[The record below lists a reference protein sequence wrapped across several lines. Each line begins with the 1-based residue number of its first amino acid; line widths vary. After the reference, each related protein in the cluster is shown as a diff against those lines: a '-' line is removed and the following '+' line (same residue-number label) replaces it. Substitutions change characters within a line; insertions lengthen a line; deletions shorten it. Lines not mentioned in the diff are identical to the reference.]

1 MSAVFIDD
9 EFLYTHMAQA
19 ENLMLDQIPPE
30 RELKHHFSR
39 RFRRKMRALIR
50 YERRTPRMRKAVHC
64 MKVAA
69 AAFAVVLSLTF
80 GALMSVEASRTRII
94 EIITNVLR
102 DAVSLHIS
110 IDNGA
115 PSDLVLRPITPTYV
129 PEGYCVVD
137 ETLNEM
143 DYVVVYEY
151 ENETETMICYNQHL
165 MNATGMLIDTEDV
178 YMSTEKIG
186 SQEIQVIVK
195 PSKNYCSLYW
205 HDDYYFYSLSG
216 NHIESDELLNMVKS
230 IIGKEE
236 QKNFDN

>member
-19 ENLMLDQIPPE
+19 EKLMLDQIPPE
-30 RELKHHFSR
+30 RTLKHHFSR
-39 RFRRKMRALIR
+39 RFLRKMRALIR

-80 GALMSVEASRTRII
+80 GALMSVEASRTRMI

-102 DAVSLHIS
+102 DAISLHIS

-115 PSDLVLRPITPTYV
+115 PNDRVLRPITPTYV
-129 PEGYCVVD
+129 PEEYCMV
-137 ETLNEM
+137 NEKLGRM
-143 DYVVVYEY
+143 DYIVVYEY
-151 ENETETMICYNQHL
+151 ENETERTIFYNQHL

-178 YMSTEKIG
+178 YMRTEQIG
-186 SQEIQVIVK
+186 SQEVRVIVK
-195 PSKNYCSLYW
+195 PSNDYCSLYW
-205 HDDYYFYSLSG
+205 HDSYYFYSLSG
-216 NHIESDELLNMVKS
+216 NFIEPDELLKMAES
-230 IIGKEE
+230 IVVP
-236 QKNFDN
+236 

>member
-30 RELKHHFSR
+30 RELRHHFSR

-115 PSDLVLRPITPTYV
+115 PSNLVLRPITPTYV
-129 PEGYCVVD
+129 PEGYYLSKEKIDDTGYVIHYEDKNGNVI
-137 ETLNEM
+137 
-143 DYVVVYEY
+143 DYMQDFLHAGTIV
-151 ENETETMICYNQHL
+151 Q
-165 MNATGMLIDTEDV
+165 DTEDV
-178 YMSTEKIG
+178 YMKTVKIG
-186 SQEIQVIVK
+186 SQEILVIEK
-195 PSKNYCSLYW
+195 PSKDYCTAYW
-205 HDDYYFYSLSG
+205 YDNNYFYWVSG
-216 NHIESDELLNMVKS
+216 NKIESNELIKMAES
-230 IIGKEE
+230 III
-236 QKNFDN
+236 Q

>member
-94 EIITNVLR
+94 EIITRVLS
-102 DAVSLHIS
+102 DATSVRIS
-110 IDNGA
+110 VDNGA
-115 PSDLVLRPITPTYV
+115 PSDKILRPVAPTYV
-129 PEGYCVVD
+129 PEGYCVSEE
-137 ETLNEM
+137 ETYKMSYTIIYKNAEEM
-143 DYVVVYEY
+143 EFAYRQDLLAASE
-151 ENETETMICYNQHL
+151 HL
-165 MNATGMLIDTEDV
+165 FDTEDA
-178 YMSTEKIG
+178 YTQEIMID
-186 SQEIQVIVK
+186 SQEVQVIVK
-195 PSKNYCSLYW
+195 PSKDRISIYW
-205 HDDYYFYSLSG
+205 HDSYYFYSIIAR
-216 NHIESDELLNMVKS
+216 NIKYNELLKMAESV
-230 IIGKEE
+230 II
-236 QKNFDN
+236 Q